1 MRGYLSV
8 ISGFLL
14 PALQL
19 LIIQRY
25 ITTLFGPGN
34 RKPAGIISW
43 FLYYA
48 FLVAT
53 GFELLFPPQFL
64 LVWNIFMVF
73 MISTVTRKESL
84 KRRCISTLLICTAW
98 MLVEVIV
105 LLVLDAIGTDESVIN
120 DAGSFASKMCMLL
133 LSVLLGRYAKKKQY
147 AEIPLRYFIIILLV
161 PASSIYMMH
170 HILHMAAFHTEYS
183 FFSVAAGILLL
194 LVNYVIF
201 TVYDRMGQAAEL
213 QSRNRLYEQQLDL
226 CSHQAE
232 EREGYYLE
240 LRRMRHDMKNHL
252 SGILGM
258 VNAGQTKEASDYIQ
272 KMLDDGIGTGA
283 DEISHTGNIVV
294 DSLVNHKYALAQKD
308 GIQFEARVFIPS
320 VLPFQSGHLAIIFGN
335 LLENAL
341 EACRKLPQEQRYI
354 ILEATYIKE
363 MLQICIKNSSP
374 KKFKKDNS
382 GRYLT
387 TKKDTG
393 CHGIGLASVEQALVD
408 YDGELFTQYE
418 NGEFQASAVLYSNS
432 IEEK

>member
-105 LLVLDAIGTDESVIN
+105 LLVLEAIGTDESVIN

-133 LSVLLGRYAKKKQY
+133 LSVLLGRYAKKNSMRKSRCV
-147 AEIPLRYFIIILLV
+147 I
-161 PASSIYMMH
+161 SS
-170 HILHMAAFHTEYS
+170 
-183 FFSVAAGILLL
+183 
-194 LVNYVIF
+194 
-201 TVYDRMGQAAEL
+201 
-213 QSRNRLYEQQLDL
+213 
-226 CSHQAE
+226 
-232 EREGYYLE
+232 
-240 LRRMRHDMKNHL
+240 
-252 SGILGM
+252 
-258 VNAGQTKEASDYIQ
+258 
-272 KMLDDGIGTGA
+272 
-283 DEISHTGNIVV
+283 
-294 DSLVNHKYALAQKD
+294 
-308 GIQFEARVFIPS
+308 
-320 VLPFQSGHLAIIFGN
+320 
-335 LLENAL
+335 
-341 EACRKLPQEQRYI
+341 
-354 ILEATYIKE
+354 
-363 MLQICIKNSSP
+363 
-374 KKFKKDNS
+374 
-382 GRYLT
+382 
-387 TKKDTG
+387 
-393 CHGIGLASVEQALVD
+393 
-408 YDGELFTQYE
+408 
-418 NGEFQASAVLYSNS
+418 
-432 IEEK
+432 

>member
-1 MRGYLSV
+1 MRGYLSI
-8 ISGFLL
+8 ISAFLL

-19 LIIQRY
+19 LIIQRC
-25 ITTLFGPGN
+25 ITILFGPGN
-34 RKPAGIISW
+34 RKPAGMIGW
-43 FLYYA
+43 LLYYA
-48 FLVAT
+48 FLVMA
-53 GFELLFPPQFL
+53 GFGILFPPQFL
-64 LVWNIFMVF
+64 LVGNILMVF
-73 MISTVTRKESL
+73 MINTVTRKESL
-84 KRRCISTLLICTAW
+84 KRRCISTLLICTVW

-105 LLVLDAIGTDESVIN
+105 LLALEAVGTDKCVI
-120 DAGSFASKMCMLL
+120 DVAGSFISKMCMLL
-133 LSVLLGRYAKKKQY
+133 FSVLLGRYAKKKQY
-147 AEIPLRYFIIILLV
+147 TEIPLRYFIITLLV

-170 HILHMAAFHTEYS
+170 HIFLMTALYAEYS

-201 TVYDRMGQAAEL
+201 MVYDRMGQAAEL

-226 CSHQAE
+226 CSRQAE

-258 VNAGQTKEASDYIQ
+258 VNAGQTKEAGDYIQ
-272 KMLDDGIGTGA
+272 KMLDDGIGTDA

-354 ILEATYIKE
+354 ILEATYYKRNAPD
-363 MLQICIKNSSP
+363 LY
-374 KKFKKDNS
+374 KKW
-382 GRYLT
+382 
-387 TKKDTG
+387 
-393 CHGIGLASVEQALVD
+393 
-408 YDGELFTQYE
+408 
-418 NGEFQASAVLYSNS
+418 
-432 IEEK
+432 

>member
-34 RKPAGIISW
+34 RKPAGMIIW

-53 GFELLFPPQFL
+53 GLELLFPPQFL
-64 LVWNIFMVF
+64 LIGNIFMVF

-84 KRRCISTLLICTAW
+84 KRRCISTLLICTVW

-105 LLVLDAIGTDESVIN
+105 LLVLEAIGTDESVIN
-120 DAGSFASKMCMLL
+120 DAGSFVSKMCMLL
-133 LSVLLGRYAKKKQY
+133 FSVLLGRYAKKKQY

-170 HILHMAAFHTEYS
+170 HILHIAAFHAEYS

-232 EREGYYLE
+232 ERESYYLE

-272 KMLDDGIGTGA
+272 KMLDDGIGTDA

-308 GIQFEARVFIPS
+308 GIRFEARVFIPS
-320 VLPFQSGHLAIIFGN
+320 VLPS
-335 LLENAL
+335 
-341 EACRKLPQEQRYI
+341 RV
-354 ILEATYIKE
+354 
-363 MLQICIKNSSP
+363 
-374 KKFKKDNS
+374 
-382 GRYLT
+382 
-387 TKKDTG
+387 DT
-393 CHGIGLASVEQALVD
+393 
-408 YDGELFTQYE
+408 
-418 NGEFQASAVLYSNS
+418 
-432 IEEK
+432 

>member
-1 MRGYLSV
+1 MRGYLSI

-19 LIIQRY
+19 LIIQRC

-34 RKPAGIISW
+34 RKPVGMIGW

-48 FLVAT
+48 FLVTT
-53 GFELLFPPQFL
+53 GFCIVFPSQFL
-64 LVWNIFMVF
+64 LVGNILMVF
-73 MISTVTRKESL
+73 MISTVTRKKSL
-84 KRRCISTLLICTAW
+84 KKRCISTLLICTVW

-105 LLVLDAIGTDESVIN
+105 LLVLEAVRTDECVI
-120 DAGSFASKMCMLL
+120 DVAGSFISKMCMLL
-133 LSVLLGRYAKKKQY
+133 FSVLIDHYAKEKQY
-147 AEIPLRYFIIILLV
+147 TEIPLRYFIITLLV

-170 HILHMAAFHTEYS
+170 HIFLMAAFHAEYS
-183 FFSVAAGILLL
+183 FFSVVAGILLL

-232 EREGYYLE
+232 ERELHYLE

-258 VNAGQTKEASDYIQ
+258 VNAGQAKEASDYIQ
-272 KMLDDGIGTGA
+272 KMLDDGIGTWAG
-283 DEISHTGNIVV
+283 ELSHTGNIVV
-294 DSLVNHKYALAQKD
+294 DSLVNHKYALAIRD

-354 ILEATYIKE
+354 ILETTYIKE
-363 MLQICIKNSSP
+363 MLQICIKNSSSE
-374 KKFKKDNS
+374 KLKKDNR

-387 TKKDTG
+387 TKEDNG
-393 CHGIGLASVEQALVD
+393 RHGIGLASVEQALAD
-408 YDGELFTQYE
+408 YNGELFTKYE
-418 NGEFQASAVLYSNS
+418 HGEFQASAVLYSNS
-432 IEEK
+432 VEEK

>member
-1 MRGYLSV
+1 MRGYLSI
-8 ISGFLL
+8 ISGFLF

-19 LIIQRY
+19 LIIQRC

-34 RKPAGIISW
+34 RKPVGMIVW
-43 FLYYA
+43 LLYYA
-48 FLVAT
+48 FLVTT
-53 GFELLFPPQFL
+53 GFCIAFPSQFL
-64 LVWNIFMVF
+64 LLGNILMVF
-73 MISTVTRKESL
+73 MLITVTRKKSL
-84 KRRCISTLLICTAW
+84 KKRCISTLLICTVW

-105 LLVLDAIGTDESVIN
+105 LLFLEAVGTDKCVI
-120 DAGSFASKMCMLL
+120 DAAGSFISKMCMLL
-133 LSVLLGRYAKKKQY
+133 FSVLIDHYAKGKQY
-147 AEIPLRYFIIILLV
+147 TEIPLRYFIITLLV

-170 HILHMAAFHTEYS
+170 HIFLMAAFNTEYS
-183 FFSVAAGILLL
+183 FFSVVAGILLL

-232 EREGYYLE
+232 ERELHYLE

-258 VNAGQTKEASDYIQ
+258 VNAGQAKEASDYIQ
-272 KMLDDGIGTGA
+272 KMLDDGIGTEAG
-283 DEISHTGNIVV
+283 EISHTGNIVV
-294 DSLVNHKYALAQKD
+294 DSLVNHKYALAIRD

-374 KKFKKDNS
+374 EESKKDSS

-387 TKKDTG
+387 TKEDSG
-393 CHGIGLASVEQALVD
+393 WHGIGLASVEQALAS
-408 YDGELFTQYE
+408 YNGELLIEHEDGEFR
-418 NGEFQASAVLYSNS
+418 ASAVLYDNS
-432 IEEK
+432 IGEK